1 MHFGKQIIGVEGGN
15 VNPELD
21 FKRYANYFREKKYRP
36 KKLITKIYS
45 LEDVNKAINHMVLNK
60 TKGRLILKC

>member
-21 FKRYANYFREKKYRP
+21 FKRYANYFREKKYHP
-36 KKLITKIYS
+36 KRLITKIFS
-45 LEDVNKAINHMVLNK
+45 LKDVNKAINLMGSK
-60 TKGRLILKC
+60 KLKED